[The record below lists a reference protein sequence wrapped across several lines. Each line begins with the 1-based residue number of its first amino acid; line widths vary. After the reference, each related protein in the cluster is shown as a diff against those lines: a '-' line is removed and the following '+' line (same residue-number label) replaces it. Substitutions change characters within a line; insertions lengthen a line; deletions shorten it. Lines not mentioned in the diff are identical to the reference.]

1 MNSIQKLLTCLLVGT
16 VILTYSCKNDDD
28 DPVGCNYA
36 VETQQ
41 ELDALNA
48 AAAAYGADPTNST
61 KCQAFK
67 DAYQAYLN
75 DLQAHVECAA
85 LSGQQAELQSAINQ
99 AQAAVNDIQC

>member
-1 MNSIQKLLTCLLVGT
+1 MNSIQKLLSCLLLGT
-16 VILTYSCKNDDD
+16 VIITYSCNNDDN

-36 VETQQ
+36 TETQE
-41 ELDALNA
+41 ELTALND

-85 LSGQQAELQSAINQ
+85 LSGQQAELQTAIDQ

>member
-1 MNSIQKLLTCLLVGT
+1 MNSIQKLLACLLLGM
-16 VILTYSCKNDDD
+16 VIVTYSCKKDDN

-36 VETQQ
+36 TETQE
-41 ELDALNA
+41 ELNALNA
-48 AAAAYGADPTNST
+48 AAEAYGLDPTNST

-67 DAYQAYLN
+67 DAYQAYLD